1 MARCNPEVRL
11 SKLRQYR
18 EKPWSRYTDW
28 TYWLILATFC
38 TADASHSDP
47 CEESGPC
54 GSRNMIGERVA
65 DLGSGVIIYMDLL

>member
-1 MARCNPEVRL
+1 MQPRGSAQQTPAVQRETMEQVQRL
-11 SKLRQYR
+11 
-18 EKPWSRYTDW
+18 D
-28 TYWLILATFC
+28 WLILATFC

-65 DLGSGVIIYMDLL
+65 DLGSGVII